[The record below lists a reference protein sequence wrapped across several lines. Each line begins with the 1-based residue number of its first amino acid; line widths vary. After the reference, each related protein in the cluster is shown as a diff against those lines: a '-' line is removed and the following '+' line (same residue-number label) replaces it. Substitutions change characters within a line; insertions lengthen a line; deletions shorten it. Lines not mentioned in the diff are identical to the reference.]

1 MFKRQTGMTLI
12 ELMIVVVV
20 LGIII
25 AIGVPSYRGYI
36 IRANRVDATSALL
49 RLAANQERF
58 YMQNNIYASN
68 AQLAA
73 ALPAGLGIPATD
85 HGYYDLAIAAAG
97 GGLTVG
103 YTASAAVVNGES
115 QGSDTDCWVFT
126 VNEMGLRTA
135 RKKAPPVDNTGV
147 CWQ

>member
-1 MFKRQTGMTLI
+1 MSKRQTGMTLI

-20 LGIII
+20 LGIIV

-36 IRANRVDATSALL
+36 MRANRVDATSALL

-58 YMQNNIYASN
+58 YMQNNTYASD

-73 ALPAGLGIPATD
+73 ALPAGLGIAATD

-103 YTASAAVVNGES
+103 YTASASVINGES
-115 QGSDTDCWVFT
+115 QGADTDCWVFT
-126 VNEMGLRTA
+126 VNELGLRTA

>member
-1 MFKRQTGMTLI
+1 MSKRQTGMTLI
-12 ELMIVVVV
+12 ELMIVVIV

-36 IRANRVDATSALL
+36 IRANRVDGTSALL

-58 YMQNNIYASN
+58 HMQNNTYASN

-73 ALPAGLGIPATD
+73 ALPAGLGIAATD
-85 HGYYDLAIAAAG
+85 HGYYNLTIAAAG
-97 GGLTVG
+97 AGLAVG
-103 YTASAAVVNGES
+103 YTATATAVAGES
-115 QGSDTDCWVFT
+115 QGSDADCWT
-126 VNEMGLRTA
+126 YTINEMGLRTA
-135 RKKAPPVDNTGV
+135 ATQGAVDNTAV

>member
-1 MFKRQTGMTLI
+1 MSRRQTGMTLI
-12 ELMIVVVV
+12 ELMIVIMI

-25 AIGVPSYRGYI
+25 TVGIPSYRGYI

-58 YMQNNIYASN
+58 YMQNNTYASN

-73 ALPAGLGIPATD
+73 ALPAGLGIPGTD
-85 HGYYDLAIAAAG
+85 HGYYNLAIAAAA
-97 GGLTVG
+97 GGLVIG
-103 YTASAAVVNGES
+103 YTASATVTVGES
-115 QGSDTDCWVFT
+115 QGSDADCWT
-126 VNEMGLRTA
+126 YTLTETGLRTA
-135 RKKAPPVDNTGV
+135 TTQGAADNTAV

>member
-1 MFKRQTGMTLI
+1 MSKRQTGMTLI

-36 IRANRVDATSALL
+36 TRANRVDATSALL

-58 YMQNNIYASN
+58 YMQNNTYASN
-68 AQLAA
+68 AELAA
-73 ALPAGLGIPATD
+73 ALPAGLGIPGTD
-85 HGYYDLAIAAAG
+85 HGYYDLTIAAAG

-103 YTASAAVVNGES
+103 YTASASVVGGES
-115 QGSDTDCWVFT
+115 QSSDKDCWVFT
-126 VNEMGLRTA
+126 VNELGLRTA
-135 RKKAPPVDNTGV
+135 TMKAPPVDNTAV
-147 CWQ
+147 CWR

>member
-1 MFKRQTGMTLI
+1 MSKRQNGMTLI
-12 ELMIVVVV
+12 ELMIVIVV
-20 LGIII
+20 LGIIVT
-25 AIGVPSYRGYI
+25 IGIPSYRGYI

-58 YMQNNIYASN
+58 YMQNNTYASG

-73 ALPAGLGIPATD
+73 ALPAGLGIPGTD

-103 YTASAAVVNGES
+103 YTASASVINGES
-115 QGSDTDCWVFT
+115 QGADTDCWVFT
-126 VNEMGLRTA
+126 VNELGLRTA
-135 RKKAPPVDNTGV
+135 RMKAPPVDNTGV

>member
-1 MFKRQTGMTLI
+1 MSKRQTGMTLI

-36 IRANRVDATSALL
+36 IRANRVDGTSALL

-58 YMQNNIYASN
+58 YMQNNTYASN
-68 AQLAA
+68 AELAA
-73 ALPAGLGIPATD
+73 ALPAGLGIPGTD
-85 HGYYDLAIAAAG
+85 HGYYNLTIAAAG
-97 GGLTVG
+97 AGLTVG
-103 YTASAAVVNGES
+103 YTATATAVAGES
-115 QGSDTDCWVFT
+115 QGSDADCWT
-126 VNEMGLRTA
+126 YTINEMGLRTA
-135 RKKAPPVDNTGV
+135 ATQGAADNTGV

>member
-1 MFKRQTGMTLI
+1 MSKQQSGMTLI
-12 ELMIVVVV
+12 ELMIVIVV
-20 LGIII
+20 LGIIV
-25 AIGVPSYRGYI
+25 GVGIPSYRGYI

-58 YMQNNIYASN
+58 YMQNNTYASG

-73 ALPAGLGIPATD
+73 ALPAGLGIPGTD

-103 YTASAAVVNGES
+103 YTASASVINGES
-115 QGSDTDCWVFT
+115 QGPDKDCWVFT
-126 VNEMGLRTA
+126 VNELGLRTA
-135 RKKAPPVDNTGV
+135 RMKAPPTDNTTV
-147 CWQ
+147 CWK

>member
-1 MFKRQTGMTLI
+1 MSKRQTGMTLI

-58 YMQNNIYASN
+58 YMQNNTYASN

-73 ALPAGLGIPATD
+73 ALPAGLGIAATD
-85 HGYYDLAIAAAG
+85 HGFYNLTIAAAG
-97 GGLTVG
+97 AGLVVG
-103 YTASAAVVNGES
+103 YTATATAVAGES
-115 QGSDTDCWVFT
+115 QGSDADCWT
-126 VNEMGLRTA
+126 YTINEMGLRTA
-135 RKKAPPVDNTGV
+135 ATQGAADNTGI

>member
-1 MFKRQTGMTLI
+1 MSKRQTGMTLI

-58 YMQNNIYASN
+58 YMQNNTYASD
-68 AQLAA
+68 AELAA
-73 ALPAGLGIPATD
+73 ALPAGLGIPGTD
-85 HGYYDLAIAAAG
+85 HGYYNLTIAAAG
-97 GGLTVG
+97 GGLVVG
-103 YTASAAVVNGES
+103 YTATAAVIVGES
-115 QGSDTDCWVFT
+115 QGADTDCWQFT

-135 RKKAPPVDNTGV
+135 SKKAPPVDNTGA

>member
-1 MFKRQTGMTLI
+1 MTLI

-58 YMQNNIYASN
+58 YMQNNTYASD
-68 AQLAA
+68 AELAA

-103 YTASAAVVNGES
+103 YTASASVINGES
-115 QGSDTDCWVFT
+115 QGADKDCWVFT
-126 VNEMGLRTA
+126 VNELGLRTA
-135 RKKAPPVDNTGV
+135 RMKAPPVDNTGV

>member
-1 MFKRQTGMTLI
+1 MSKRQTGMTLI

-25 AIGVPSYRGYI
+25 AIGVPSYRAYI

-58 YMQNNIYASN
+58 YMQNNTYASN
-68 AQLAA
+68 AELAA
-73 ALPAGLGIPATD
+73 ALPAGLGIPGTD
-85 HGYYDLAIAAAG
+85 HGYYNLTIAAAG
-97 GGLTVG
+97 AGLVVG
-103 YTASAAVVNGES
+103 YTATATAVVGES
-115 QGSDTDCWVFT
+115 QGSDADCWTYT

-135 RKKAPPVDNTGV
+135 ATQGAADNTAV